1 MKCQHQKACLLQKIS
16 YGMVVHVF
24 GIDNGS
30 KAFVRSLILCQKWMI
45 YCRADLNPILGM
57 RGCLF
62 AGKGYLG
69 ILVPP
74 GCASVY
80 KPWGSNKAEKQG
92 QRRAWLSR

>member
-45 YCRADLNPILGM
+45 YCRADLNPILGLWQALISQFEYPIRILAAAAAAAAAAAVLL
-57 RGCLF
+57 RGRGLEKLGRIF
-62 AGKGYLG
+62 A
-69 ILVPP
+69 P
-74 GCASVY
+74 
-80 KPWGSNKAEKQG
+80 
-92 QRRAWLSR
+92 